1 MKPAFRAAAGS
12 RRTTAAIFR
21 AASYFFLGLGI
32 LALCYAGYVVLDADA
47 YQAYEQSKF
56 DDESLGQTPSSPLVE
71 GGVIG
76 EIQVRRLHL
85 KAIVVQGSSH
95 TILRRAVGHIPETAL
110 PGEPGNVA
118 LAGHRDTF
126 FRPLRNI
133 RLGDAITFKTPVGT
147 FEYVVESTAVVA
159 ASEVGVLASS
169 DGRTLTLI
177 TCFPFDYIGSA
188 PNRFVVHARELPA
201 PSPETPAIPSRNS
214 SILRPS
220 RTSSPAPPFLLL
232 TGLDFRSQTATK
244 VVHYWTDSPSP
255 FV

>member
-1 MKPAFRAAAGS
+1 MKPAWRVAARP
-12 RRTTAAIFR
+12 RRPTAAIFR
-21 AASYFFLGLGI
+21 AASYFFLALGI
-32 LALCYAGYVVLDADA
+32 LALSYAGYVVLDAHA

-56 DDESLGQTPSSPLVE
+56 ENLSPVQTPSAPLVE

-133 RLGDAITFKTPVGT
+133 RTGDAITFKTNDGA
-147 FEYVVESTAVVA
+147 FQYVVESTAVVA

-188 PNRFVVHARELPA
+188 PNRFVVRARELLS
-201 PSPETPAIPSRNS
+201 PSPEPHP
-214 SILRPS
+214 LP
-220 RTSSPAPPFLLL
+220 
-232 TGLDFRSQTATK
+232 
-244 VVHYWTDSPSP
+244 
-255 FV
+255 

>member
-1 MKPAFRAAAGS
+1 MKPAFRAAGGS
-12 RRTTAAIFR
+12 RRTTTAIFR
-21 AASYFFLGLGI
+21 AASYFFLALGI
-32 LALCYAGYVVLDADA
+32 LALCYAGYIVLDADS

-56 DDESLGQTPSSPLVE
+56 ENASPGQTPSPPLVE

-133 RLGDAITFKTPVGT
+133 RLGDAITFKTNDGA
-147 FEYVVESTAVVA
+147 FQYVVESTAVVA

-188 PNRFVVHARELPA
+188 PSRFVVHAREL
-201 PSPETPAIPSRNS
+201 
-214 SILRPS
+214 L
-220 RTSSPAPPFLLL
+220 SPAPEPH
-232 TGLDFRSQTATK
+232 AI
-244 VVHYWTDSPSP
+244 P
-255 FV
+255 

>member
-1 MKPAFRAAAGS
+1 MKPASRARAGP

-21 AASYFFLGLGI
+21 AVSYFFLALGI

-47 YQAYEQSKF
+47 YQAHEQAKF
-56 DDESLGQTPSSPLVE
+56 EDVSPEQTPAPPLVE

-133 RLGDAITFKTPVGT
+133 RLGDAITFKTADGD
-147 FEYVVESTAVVA
+147 FQYVVESTAVVA

-177 TCFPFDYIGSA
+177 TCFPFDYIGAA
-188 PNRFVVHARELPA
+188 PNRFVVHARELLS
-201 PSPETPAIPSRNS
+201 PSPEPQAIP
-214 SILRPS
+214 
-220 RTSSPAPPFLLL
+220 
-232 TGLDFRSQTATK
+232 
-244 VVHYWTDSPSP
+244 
-255 FV
+255 